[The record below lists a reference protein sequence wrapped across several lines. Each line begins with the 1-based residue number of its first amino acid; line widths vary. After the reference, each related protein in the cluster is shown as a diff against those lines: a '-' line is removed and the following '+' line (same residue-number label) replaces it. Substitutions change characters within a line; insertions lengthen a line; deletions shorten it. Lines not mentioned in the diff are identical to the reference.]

1 MTVKKNTFE
10 KEDITVSLIYMI
22 CLHITQ
28 IANLC
33 IKKYKNLYYWFFGN
47 FTRSSFAISL
57 LNKSSLIWN
66 KNLNIWFNILDGFF
80 GADYTLVEKNED

>member
-33 IKKYKNLYYWFFGN
+33 IKKYKNLYYLFF
-47 FTRSSFAISL
+47 R
-57 LNKSSLIWN
+57 
-66 KNLNIWFNILDGFF
+66 
-80 GADYTLVEKNED
+80 